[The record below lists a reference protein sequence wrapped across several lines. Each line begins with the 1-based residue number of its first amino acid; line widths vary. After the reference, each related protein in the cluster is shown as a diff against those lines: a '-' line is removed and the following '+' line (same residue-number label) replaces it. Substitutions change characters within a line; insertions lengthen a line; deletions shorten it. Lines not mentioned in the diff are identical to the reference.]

1 MIGLLIRAGGL
12 LAIYLLVLTSVH
24 PGDVLIGGA
33 VALAITV
40 GLGTTGRRGS
50 SSRARWIRGLVGTV
64 AQTGAEVVVGSW
76 RTIRFCLAGSGT
88 PGFVE
93 VPRGGRSNHG
103 VALWGVLTGAAPD
116 EVPVAV
122 DAKRGILLVHL
133 VDASDPAAVRER
145 HRRSYE
151 RWHRDVVA

>member
-1 MIGLLIRAGGL
+1 MIGILVRAAGL

-24 PGDVLIGGA
+24 PGDVIVGGA

-50 SSRARWIRGLVGTV
+50 SSRVRWLRGLVGT
-64 AQTGAEVVVGSW
+64 AIQTGGEVAVGSW
-76 RTIRFCLAGSGT
+76 RTIRFCLNGDGA

-93 VPRGGRSNHG
+93 VPRGNRSNHG
-103 VALWGVLTGAAPD
+103 VAMWGVLTGASPD
-116 EVPVAV
+116 ELPVAV
-122 DAKRGILLVHL
+122 DAKRGVLLVHL
-133 VDASDPAAVRER
+133 VDASDPAGVRER
-145 HRRSYE
+145 HRRSHE

>member
-1 MIGLLIRAGGL
+1 MIGTLVRAAGL
-12 LAIYLLVLTSVH
+12 LAIYLLVLTSLQ
-24 PGDVLIGGA
+24 PGDIVIGGA
-33 VALAITV
+33 VALTITI

-50 SSRARWIRGLVGTV
+50 RSRAHWIRGLVGT
-64 AQTGAEVVVGSW
+64 ALQTAGEVVVGSW
-76 RTIRFCLAGSGT
+76 RTIRFCLHGGGT

-93 VPRGGRSNHG
+93 VPRGSRSNHG

-116 EVPVAV
+116 EVPVEV
-122 DAKRGILLVHL
+122 DAKRGVLLVHL

-145 HRRSYE
+145 HRRSHE